1 MLSFS
6 EIILHLLGSCERSS
20 PASCV
25 GHFSVVM
32 KRKSSGTAVGLKMDN
47 ISGVERKE
55 EENNSPQP
63 MQIVNE
69 LPRRVFSAIISESDW
84 TTLNHALHAITKAHI
99 QWKLRRKC
107 DEARW
112 KRGKV
117 VKAFRY
123 RRMFPDPIM
132 EVEEKLPLCLHNL
145 EERRPSDRILKERE
159 SSHILIGS

>member
-1 MLSFS
+1 MQFKYPEGMLSFS

-69 LPRRVFSAIISESDW
+69 LPRRVFNAIISKSDW
-84 TTLNHALHAITKAHI
+84 TIVSDALHAITKAHI
-99 QWKLRRKC
+99 Q
-107 DEARW
+107 
-112 KRGKV
+112 
-117 VKAFRY
+117 
-123 RRMFPDPIM
+123 
-132 EVEEKLPLCLHNL
+132 
-145 EERRPSDRILKERE
+145 
-159 SSHILIGS
+159 